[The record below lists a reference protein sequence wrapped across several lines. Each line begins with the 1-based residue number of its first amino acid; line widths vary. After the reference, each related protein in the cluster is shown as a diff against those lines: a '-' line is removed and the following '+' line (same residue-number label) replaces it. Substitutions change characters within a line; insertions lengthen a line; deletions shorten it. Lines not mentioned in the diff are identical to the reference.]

1 MYRGLRVERGYD
13 SLTTDMQ
20 TKSDTI
26 TGWRAALYNRLMGI
40 FGARRVYEKAL
51 ELIARGKGERF
62 LDVGCG
68 TGTFLRM
75 ASERFPNARLTGV
88 DASEDMLTQARK
100 ALQGLPVELIY
111 ADAAILPFPNE
122 SFAFVVSVL
131 TFHHLPQSIKIRAI
145 QEIARVLKKGGKCL
159 IVDFG
164 RAETAWG
171 SLNLFFLN
179 WHSHTRGNMTLVEQ
193 ELARWGLRQE
203 RQKWHRG
210 FVEFLL
216 ARMRT

>member
-1 MYRGLRVERGYD
+1 MTI
-13 SLTTDMQ
+13 LTADMQ
-20 TKSDTI
+20 TKSDI
-26 TGWRAALYNRLMGI
+26 IIGWRAALYNRLMDI
-40 FGARRVYEKAL
+40 FGARRVYEKTL
-51 ELIARGKGERF
+51 ELIALGKGERL

-75 ASERFPNARLTGV
+75 ANERFPNARLVGV
-88 DASEDMLTQARK
+88 DASEDMLAQARK
-100 ALQGLPVELIY
+100 ALGGTPVELVCT
-111 ADAAILPFPNE
+111 DAAILPFPDE
-122 SFAFVVSVL
+122 SFDFVVSIL
-131 TFHHLPQSIKIRAI
+131 TFHHLSSGTKIRTI

-164 RAETAWG
+164 RAGTAWG
-171 SLNLFFLN
+171 SLSQFFLN
-179 WHSHTRGNMTLVEQ
+179 WHSHTKGNMALVEQ
-193 ELARWGLRQE
+193 ELARWGLWQE